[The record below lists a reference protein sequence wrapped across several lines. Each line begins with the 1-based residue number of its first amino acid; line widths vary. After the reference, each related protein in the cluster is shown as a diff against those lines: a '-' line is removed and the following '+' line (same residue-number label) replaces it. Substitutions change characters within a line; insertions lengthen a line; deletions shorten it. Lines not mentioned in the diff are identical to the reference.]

1 MTMVCDVCGRP
12 ERTPQ
17 RDGYGESDEV
27 LSLASLSVPMTW
39 SLSCKK
45 GVMARC
51 GCGETDG
58 VKLHPADLNLYS
70 FQGLTEFSFK
80 FLDGGHPRP
89 RRGHCVRRRGINKLN
104 LDDMTGKGKQ
114 CRLPSA
120 QNLLGFNG
128 SNLIHTVTLFL
139 PRSG

>member
-70 FQGLTEFSFK
+70 FQGDSPSF
-80 FLDGGHPRP
+80 
-89 RRGHCVRRRGINKLN
+89 
-104 LDDMTGKGKQ
+104 
-114 CRLPSA
+114 PS
-120 QNLLGFNG
+120 
-128 SNLIHTVTLFL
+128 SSSTVVILVLVVAIVFDVV
-139 PRSG
+139 G